1 MKAINLL
8 KKNKAPGLDS
18 ITNELIFAG
27 KQSLVKPL
35 CKLFN
40 LIFRTA
46 KYPQKWTLSFLK
58 PIHKKDTLDDPD
70 NYRGIA
76 ISLLNRLTEEANK
89 RQLIFVNQIGFQKG
103 KRTTDHI
110 FVLQTFIDKIVKH
123 EKQKLFVAFIDFRK
137 AYNSISRNDLFFKLK
152 QMEIRRLF
160 LDHLKSLYSS
170 IKYCVKIGNGYVDPI
185 RSFLGLKQG
194 CVLSPILFNL
204 LIDDIKEV
212 FNRQCDPV
220 LLFDT
225 FMNHLLYADDLIM
238 MSNSV
243 EGLQGTC

>member
-27 KQSLVKPL
+27 KQSFIKPL

-40 LIFRTA
+40 LIFITA

-89 RQLIFVNQIGFQKG
+89 RS
-103 KRTTDHI
+103 HI
-110 FVLQTFIDKIVKH
+110 YSLS
-123 EKQKLFVAFIDFRK
+123 L
-137 AYNSISRNDLFFKLK
+137 SIR
-152 QMEIRRLF
+152 
-160 LDHLKSLYSS
+160 
-170 IKYCVKIGNGYVDPI
+170 
-185 RSFLGLKQG
+185 
-194 CVLSPILFNL
+194 
-204 LIDDIKEV
+204 
-212 FNRQCDPV
+212 
-220 LLFDT
+220 
-225 FMNHLLYADDLIM
+225 
-238 MSNSV
+238 
-243 EGLQGTC
+243 